1 MKNNSHIP
9 LFVVL
14 IVLLIF
20 YLLYVNYSRNQINQ
34 IILNQTAKRFN
45 NQNQELDLEKE
56 NIIHNIRPNQI
67 IVSPLTIGG
76 KARGFWFFEASFPI
90 KLLDE
95 NYKEIATTIATAK
108 SDWMTEDFVEFD
120 AIINFKKP
128 NSKKGFIL
136 FQKDNP
142 SGLSENEEKI
152 YIPIIFN

>member
-34 IILNQTAKRFN
+34 IILNQTANRFN
-45 NQNQELDLEKE
+45 NQDKEIDLEKE

-67 IVSPLTIGG
+67 IISPLTISG

-95 NYKEIATTIATAK
+95 NYKEIVTVIAIAK
-108 SDWMTEDFVEFD
+108 SDWMTSDFVEFD

-142 SGLSENEEKI
+142 SGLPENEEKI
-152 YIPIIFN
+152 YIPIMFN